1 MTNVNKAIEDRSN
14 SIRIQYNTEDRVPSS
29 ITIDPKIYGL
39 LEAKFGD
46 AKGWLQ
52 NKAKEKR
59 SELLREATK
68 LAENRELFKRV
79 KGERVSI
86 TPEEYIRGKISA
98 SVREDAIDQI
108 AEASLVAKVNFKE

>member
-1 MTNVNKAIEDRSN
+1 MTKVNKQIEDRSN

-29 ITIDPKIYGL
+29 ITIDPKIFGL

-59 SELLREATK
+59 SELLREANK
-68 LAENRELFKRV
+68 LAEEKQLYKRV
-79 KGERVSI
+79 NGQRVEI
-86 TPEEYIRGKISA
+86 TPEEFIRGKISA

-108 AEASLVAKVNFKE
+108 AEASLVAKANFKE